1 LKEPLE
7 VLCKSIESN
16 KKDIENY
23 TKYIKNKNT
32 NENKIYKNQIN
43 HNVSFAIPNED
54 FEPINQIIKF
64 DKNIETKVKKNIHF

>member
-1 LKEPLE
+1 MKEPLE